1 MTNFQAGDDQEIR
14 ACLDQKLYAPAFDLI
29 VKNFSGK
36 VMRLA
41 YSILGNRALAE
52 DLTQDV
58 FVRIWRALPAYRGLS
73 SVSTW
78 IYSITRNTCLTAL
91 KRDRAKN
98 AISAISLDEPLI
110 RAEAESEAFL
120 PRGSSVI
127 DLQSLLSK
135 VPEKHRQVLMLFYM
149 EEKSYEEVARQL
161 DLPIGTVKTYLYRA
175 RKTLMSLLLQE
186 KKGGNV

>member
-1 MTNFQAGDDQEIR
+1 MTNFQGGDHEEIR
-14 ACLDQKLYAPAFDLI
+14 VCLDRKLYAPAFDLI

-58 FVRIWRALPAYRGLS
+58 FVRIWRALPAYRGMS

-91 KRDRAKN
+91 KRAQAGN
-98 AISAISLDEPLI
+98 AISLDEPLV
-110 RAEAESEAFL
+110 RAEAENEAFL
-120 PRGSSVI
+120 PRGSCV
-127 DLQSLLSK
+127 
-135 VPEKHRQVLMLFYM
+135 
-149 EEKSYEEVARQL
+149 
-161 DLPIGTVKTYLYRA
+161 
-175 RKTLMSLLLQE
+175 
-186 KKGGNV
+186 

>member
-58 FVRIWRALPAYRGLS
+58 FVRIWRALPAYRGES

-91 KRDRAKN
+91 KRARAN
-98 AISAISLDEPLI
+98 IAISLDEPLI

-127 DLQSLLSK
+127 DLPGLLSK
-135 VPEKHRQVLMLFYM
+135 VPEKHRQVVMLFYM

>member
-14 ACLDQKLYAPAFDLI
+14 ACLNEKRYVPAFDLI

-58 FVRIWRALPAYRGLS
+58 FVRIWRALPAYRGQS

-91 KRDRAKN
+91 KRARAN
-98 AISAISLDEPLI
+98 NAISLDEPLI

-120 PRGSSVI
+120 SRESSFI
-127 DLQSLLSK
+127 DLPSLLLK
-135 VPEKHRQVLMLFYM
+135 VPEKHRQVVMLFYM
-149 EEKSYEEVARQL
+149 EEKSHEEVARQL

-186 KKGGNV
+186 KKGGNA

>member
-1 MTNFQAGDDQEIR
+1 MTNFQAEDHQEIR
-14 ACLDQKLYAPAFDLI
+14 AYLDQKLYAPAFDLI

-58 FVRIWRALPAYRGLS
+58 FVRIWRALPAYRGQS
-73 SVSTW
+73 AVSTW

-91 KRDRAKN
+91 KRARAN
-98 AISAISLDEPLI
+98 NAISLDEPSV

-127 DLQSLLSK
+127 DMRSLLSK
-135 VPEKHRQVLMLFYM
+135 VPAKYRQVVMLFYM
-149 EEKSYEEVARQL
+149 EEKSHEEVARQL

-175 RKTLMSLLLQE
+175 RKTLISVLLQE
-186 KKGGNV
+186 KKGGIV

>member
-14 ACLDQKLYAPAFDLI
+14 AFLDQKLYAPAFDLI

-58 FVRIWRALPAYRGLS
+58 FVRIWKALPAYRGLS

-91 KRDRAKN
+91 KRARAN
-98 AISAISLDEPLI
+98 NAISLDEPLI
-110 RAEAESEAFL
+110 
-120 PRGSSVI
+120 
-127 DLQSLLSK
+127 
-135 VPEKHRQVLMLFYM
+135 
-149 EEKSYEEVARQL
+149 
-161 DLPIGTVKTYLYRA
+161 
-175 RKTLMSLLLQE
+175 
-186 KKGGNV
+186 

>member
-58 FVRIWRALPAYRGLS
+58 FVRIWKALPAYRGLS
-73 SVSTW
+73 SLSTW

-91 KRDRAKN
+91 KRARAN
-98 AISAISLDEPLI
+98 NAISLDEPLI
-110 RAEAESEAFL
+110 RAEAESEAL
-120 PRGSSVI
+120 LTRRSSVI
-127 DLQSLLSK
+127 DLPSLLSK
-135 VPEKHRQVLMLFYM
+135 VPEKHRQVVMLFYM

-175 RKTLMSLLLQE
+175 RKILTLLLLQE
-186 KKGGNV
+186 KKAGN

>member
-1 MTNFQAGDDQEIR
+1 MTNFQAGDHQEIR

>member
-58 FVRIWRALPAYRGLS
+58 FVRVWRALPAYRGQS

-91 KRDRAKN
+91 KRARAN
-98 AISAISLDEPLI
+98 DAISLDEPLI
-110 RAEAESEAFL
+110 RAGAESQTFL

-127 DLQSLLSK
+127 DLPSLLSK
-135 VPEKHRQVLMLFYM
+135 VPEKHRQVMMLFYM

-186 KKGGNV
+186 KKGGSV

>member
-1 MTNFQAGDDQEIR
+1 MTNFQTGDDQEIR

-41 YSILGNRALAE
+41 YSILGNRAFAE

-91 KRDRAKN
+91 KRDRAK
-98 AISAISLDEPLI
+98 IAISLDEPLI

-127 DLQSLLSK
+127 DLPSLLSK
-135 VPEKHRQVLMLFYM
+135 VPEKYRQVVMLFYM

-186 KKGGNV
+186 KKGGNL

>member
-1 MTNFQAGDDQEIR
+1 QEIR

-91 KRDRAKN
+91 NRDGGKKGVWV
-98 AISAISLDEPLI
+98 DEPSI
-110 RAEAESEAFL
+110 GEEGESEAFL
-120 PRGSSVI
+120 PRGSSVF
-127 DLQSLLSK
+127 DLPSLLSK
-135 VPEKHRQVLMLFYM
+135 VPEKYRQVVMLFYM
-149 EEKSYEEVARQL
+149 EENSYEEVARQL

-175 RKTLMSLLLQE
+175 
-186 KKGGNV
+186 

>member
-1 MTNFQAGDDQEIR
+1 MTNFQAGDHEEIR
-14 ACLDQKLYAPAFDLI
+14 ACLNQKLYAPAFDLI

-41 YSILGNRALAE
+41 YSILGDRAGAE
-52 DLTQDV
+52 DITQDV
-58 FVRIWRALPAYRGLS
+58 FVRIWRALPAYRGMS

-91 KRDRAKN
+91 KRARSRN
-98 AISAISLDEPLI
+98 AISLDEPSI

-120 PRGSSVI
+120 PGESSVI
-127 DLQSLLSK
+127 DLPSLLSRI
-135 VPEKHRQVLMLFYM
+135 PEKHRQVAMLFYM
-149 EEKSYEEVARQL
+149 EEKSYEEVSRQL
-161 DLPIGTVKTYLYRA
+161 DLPIGTVRTYLYRA
-175 RKTLMSLLLQE
+175 RKALTLLLLQE

>member
-1 MTNFQAGDDQEIR
+1 MTNFQAEDHPEIR

-58 FVRIWRALPAYRGLS
+58 FVRIWTALPAYRGLS
-73 SVSTW
+73 TVSTW

-91 KRDRAKN
+91 KRARIN
-98 AISAISLDEPLI
+98 NAISLDEPLI

-120 PRGSSVI
+120 HRGSSVI
-127 DLQSLLSK
+127 DLPSLLSK
-135 VPEKHRQVLMLFYM
+135 VPEKHRQVVMLFYM

-186 KKGGNV
+186 KKGGNA